1 MWSSLTFAPIIVNT
15 GRGLKSSMEIEPQL
29 KHFWYP
35 VEFSKTLQKDTLVP
49 LELFD
54 ETWVLFRDE
63 NGKPACVNDEV
74 REERQWRV

>member
-1 MWSSLTFAPIIVNT
+1 MD
-15 GRGLKSSMEIEPQL
+15 IEPQL

-63 NGKPACVNDEV
+63 HGKPACVNDEV
-74 REERQWRV
+74 REES